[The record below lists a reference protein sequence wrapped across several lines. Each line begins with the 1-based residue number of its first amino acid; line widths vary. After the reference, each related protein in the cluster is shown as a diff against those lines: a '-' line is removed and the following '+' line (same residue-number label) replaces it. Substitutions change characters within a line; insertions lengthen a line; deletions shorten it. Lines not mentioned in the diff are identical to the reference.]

1 MAIGGNTLEE
11 VIGLMTAGTE
21 ITQNASKVA
30 RGLVTVQSRLNQITD
45 EESST
50 GQKLSAWYEQHN
62 VEIYDQEGQLRKLYD
77 VLKDVGAM
85 WGDLTTNE
93 KDYYLNIAA
102 GANQSQNLASILS
115 NFEVALSSTATA
127 YNSYN
132 SAAKENER
140 VLDSI
145 KAKQQALNAAIEDFS
160 NKVVSS
166 NLIKGIL
173 GGMVD
178 AFEKLNSTGGIF
190 ITRFGLISGTLIGLV
205 SILGNIIP
213 KIWGMVTALVAGNT
227 AALALNPTLLGI
239 SLALG
244 AVATALV
251 YVIDMGSKYK
261 QKQEEITKGA
271 KQLKDAVDDSN
282 KSYSESKTKIEAT
295 AEAAKGWMKRV
306 EELTNK
312 TSLNADEQYELNE
325 LVKRLNENIPNLG
338 LEIDKVTGKIKGET
352 TEIYKQIEAWKK
364 LAIEQGLSE
373 RVSTQ
378 SSALAEAQIGRQEA
392 VLQRKDLV
400 SSIGGEQTYREM
412 GEEIERL
419 VKYGQSRKSQQAV
432 AHYFGYEKFSDLLDA
447 YGAIYDLD
455 QTISA
460 YDKEIAEA
468 EKGLKEIEK
477 LRNSML
483 DTSVEGTTSGSEV
496 GTGIGAHDTTSGEA
510 AFGETTVSGT
520 SATGKAAKPNLKQIL
535 EGQEEV
541 EEVLEKSFEEQYKD
555 LKHSLTM
562 DYIAEEDYYNS
573 LEKLYKSF
581 YEEGSEDYQKYEEEV
596 YKGRKK
602 LAEDEAS
609 AQAKAQSEAE
619 KAAEKAQQAAE
630 KAAKE
635 AAQKAEDEEK
645 AAKEAYE
652 KAFDDQLDLLD
663 HKLAMDEITEDEY
676 YKSLDT
682 LNQKFFKNKE
692 EYLDKYW
699 KYEEKIYAYRK
710 KLAEQEQKEQE
721 KALEEFKKLQEERIK
736 SLKDEVEAYNDLIKE
751 QLDALKGTEDA
762 INDKYDAEIA
772 KIEETNK
779 ALEEQI
785 EYEKM
790 LEELAKAKNTR
801 KLVYT
806 EEGYKYVEDT
816 DAIASAQSKIDA
828 YNKNKQIEAQKQALA
843 WDRDLQLG
851 AIADRRS
858 ALEAQ
863 QERWSNLSSL
873 LGGVDS
879 SMGDVDIIELMK
891 ANSASWGTATSTEEK
906 EKLHE
911 ANLILNELLS
921 EKGAFNSSSGR
932 WSMYA
937 DGTTSAMGGLSLV
950 GERGAELRVLNHGD
964 GIIPNGLTQ
973 NLMAW
978 GKINPE
984 AIMSN
989 LGMFGGGSTNI
1000 NVSNITLPN
1009 VSNAQEFLSG
1019 LESLAKQYAFQ
1030 RG

>member
-1 MAIGGNTLEE
+1 M
-11 VIGLMTAGTE
+11 
-21 ITQNASKVA
+21 
-30 RGLVTVQSRLNQITD
+30 
-45 EESST
+45 
-50 GQKLSAWYEQHN
+50 
-62 VEIYDQEGQLRKLYD
+62 EIYDQEGQLRKLYD

-132 SAAKENER
+132 SAARENER

-173 GGMVD
+173 GGMVS

-190 ITRFGLISGTLIGLV
+190 ITRLGLISGTLIGLV

-213 KIWGMVTALVAGNT
+213 KIWGMVTALAAGNT

-239 SLALG
+239 SLALS

-251 YVIDMGSKYK
+251 YVIDTGTKYK
-261 QKQEEITKGA
+261 QEQEEITKGA
-271 KQLKDAVDDSN
+271 KQLKDAIDDSN

-306 EELTNK
+306 EELTDK

-400 SSIGGEQTYREM
+400 TSIGGEQTYREM

-496 GTGIGAHDTTSGEA
+496 GTGIGAHDTTSGET
-510 AFGETTVSGT
+510 AFGETSVGGA

-535 EGQEEV
+535 EGQTEV

-581 YEEGSEDYQKYEEEV
+581 YEDGSEDYQKYEEEV

-602 LAEDEAS
+602 LAENEAS

-630 KAAKE
+630 RAAKE
-635 AAQKAEDEEK
+635 AERQAEKEQKAAEEAAK
-645 AAKEAYE
+645 AAKQAYE
-652 KAFDDQLDLLD
+652 QAFNDQLDLLD

-676 YKSLDT
+676 YKSLDA

-736 SLKDEVEAYNDLIKE
+736 SLKKEVEAYNDLIKE

-779 ALEEQI
+779 ALEDQI
-785 EYEKM
+785 EYEKL
-790 LEELAKAKNTR
+790 LEEMARAKNTK

-851 AIADRRS
+851 AVADRRS

-873 LGGVDS
+873 LGGVNS
-879 SMGDVDIIELMK
+879 SMSDVDIIELMK
-891 ANSASWGTATSTEEK
+891 ANSASWHETSNTDEQA
-906 EKLHE
+906 KLHE

-921 EKGAFNSSSGR
+921 EKGSFSSSSGR

-989 LGMFGGGSTNI
+989 LGGMFGGGSTNI

-1019 LESLAKQYAFQ
+1019 LEGLAKQYAFQ

>member
-1 MAIGGNTLEE
+1 MNGFNHAISANE
-11 VIGLMTAGTE
+11 TAMNSQGSALRE
-21 ITQNASKVA
+21 NARYMESIEAKV
-30 RGLVTVQSRLNQITD
+30 N
-45 EESST
+45 
-50 GQKLSAWYEQHN
+50 
-62 VEIYDQEGQLRKLYD
+62 
-77 VLKDVGAM
+77 
-85 WGDLTTNE
+85 
-93 KDYYLNIAA
+93 
-102 GANQSQNLASILS
+102 
-115 NFEVALSSTATA
+115 ALDA
-127 YNSYN
+127 
-132 SAAKENER
+132 
-140 VLDSI
+140 
-145 KAKQQALNAAIEDFS
+145 
-160 NKVVSS
+160 
-166 NLIKGIL
+166 
-173 GGMVD
+173 
-178 AFEKLNSTGGIF
+178 AFEKLSTEVAPTSI
-190 ITRFGLISGTLIGLV
+190 IKVGLDILIGLFKV
-205 SILGNIIP
+205 MSTEVGSGATQFVLLSGTMLGLGTIAVNVGS
-213 KIWGMVTALVAGNT
+213 KIFGMVQAFVAGNT
-227 AALALNPTLLGI
+227 AAMALNPML
-239 SLALG
+239 LALSVTFGLVAMG
-244 AVATALV
+244 AIKAQEGLED
-251 YVIDMGSKYK
+251 YHNW
-261 QKQEEITKGA
+261 QKECTKGA
-271 KQLKDAVDDSN
+271 TDLKDAIDQSNKTYDDS
-282 KSYSESKTKIEAT
+282 TDKITAT
-295 AEAAKGWMKRV
+295 SEAAKGWLKRV

-312 TSLNADEQYELNE
+312 THLNSNEQYELNE
-325 LVKRLNENIPNLG
+325 LVKRLNENIPDLG
-338 LEIDKVTGKIKGET
+338 IEIDEITGKIKGET
-352 TEIYKQIEAWKK
+352 TEIYNQIEAWKK
-364 LAIEQGLSE
+364 LAVQQGLSDKI
-373 RVSTQ
+373 SAQ
-378 SSALAEAQIGRQEA
+378 SSALAEAQIGQQSK
-392 VLQRKDLV
+392 VLERKDL
-400 SSIGGEQTYREM
+400 M
-412 GEEIERL
+412 A
-419 VKYGQSRKSQQAV
+419 KYGLNQSDVRELLS
-432 AHYFGYEKFSDLLDA
+432 YYESSNEATIGQPAKWDLG
-447 YGAIYDLD
+447 GAIYRALTGKSSTSDLAKKFGMKD
-455 QTISA
+455 DEVFDVAKQLFGLTQSISS
-460 YDKEIAEA
+460 YETEIKKAEDGLNQLERLADSMKSTEERAEEAFGGKTPDIAPRGGLGGGTTGGGTSEAGRTAEA
-468 EKGLKEIEK
+468 TTGA
-477 LRNSML
+477 L
-483 DTSVEGTTSGSEV
+483 DS
-496 GTGIGAHDTTSGEA
+496 
-510 AFGETTVSGT
+510 
-520 SATGKAAKPNLKQIL
+520 
-535 EGQEEV
+535 
-541 EEVLEKSFEEQYKD
+541 SFDKQYKA
-555 LKHSLTM
+555 LKHQLTM
-562 DYIAEEDYYNS
+562 DYIAEEDYYDS
-573 LEKLYKSF
+573 LEKLYQKF
-581 YEEGSEDYQKYEEEV
+581 YTKGSEDYQKYEEEV

-645 AAKEAYE
+645 AAKQAYE

-676 YKSLDT
+676 YKSLDA

-736 SLKDEVEAYNDLIKE
+736 SLRDEVEAYNDLIKE
-751 QLDALKGTEDA
+751 QLDALKSTEDA

-779 ALEEQI
+779 ALEDQI
-785 EYEKM
+785 EYEKL
-790 LEELAKAKNTR
+790 LEEMAKAKNTR

-851 AIADRRS
+851 AVADRRS

-873 LGGVDS
+873 LGGVNS
-879 SMGDVDIIELMK
+879 SMSDVDIIELMK
-891 ANSASWGTATSTEEK
+891 SNSASWHETSNTDEQA
-906 EKLHE
+906 KLHE

-921 EKGAFNSSSGR
+921 NKGSFSSSSGR

-989 LGMFGGGSTNI
+989 LGGMFGGGSTNI

>member
-1 MAIGGNTLEE
+1 MNNFNHAISANE
-11 VIGLMTAGTE
+11 TAMNSQGSALRE
-21 ITQNASKVA
+21 NARYMESIEAKV
-30 RGLVTVQSRLNQITD
+30 N
-45 EESST
+45 
-50 GQKLSAWYEQHN
+50 
-62 VEIYDQEGQLRKLYD
+62 
-77 VLKDVGAM
+77 
-85 WGDLTTNE
+85 
-93 KDYYLNIAA
+93 
-102 GANQSQNLASILS
+102 
-115 NFEVALSSTATA
+115 ALDA
-127 YNSYN
+127 
-132 SAAKENER
+132 
-140 VLDSI
+140 
-145 KAKQQALNAAIEDFS
+145 
-160 NKVVSS
+160 
-166 NLIKGIL
+166 
-173 GGMVD
+173 
-178 AFEKLNSTGGIF
+178 AFEKLSTEVAPTSVIKLGLDAITLIF
-190 ITRFGLISGTLIGLV
+190 KGLSTPLGSSITQFGLLSGTLLGLGTV
-205 SILGNIIP
+205 ALNVGSKILGMIR
-213 KIWGMVTALVAGNT
+213 ALTGATT
-227 AALALNPTLLGI
+227 AATAMNPALLAT
-239 SLALG
+239 SVALG
-244 AVATALV
+244 AIVTVAIKAYDAWTD
-251 YVIDMGSKYK
+251 Y
-261 QKQEEITKGA
+261 QQEQEEITKGA
-271 KQLKDAVDDSN
+271 KQLKDAIDDSN

-306 EELTNK
+306 EELTSK
-312 TSLNADEQYELNE
+312 TSLNVDEQDELNE

-338 LEIDKVTGKIKGET
+338 IEIDKVTGKIKGET

-373 RVSTQ
+373 RVTAQ
-378 SSALAEAQIGRQEA
+378 SSAVAEAQIGRQEA
-392 VLQRKDLV
+392 VLQQKDIIASLGGQNKYAQAIDVYRKAGTGYYSGYYAKDAYKNIV
-400 SSIGGEQTYREM
+400 KSFGFSSIKDFEAYMKEAENLQT
-412 GEEIERL
+412 
-419 VKYGQSRKSQQAV
+419 
-432 AHYFGYEKFSDLLDA
+432 
-447 YGAIYDLD
+447 
-455 QTISA
+455 TISA
-460 YDKEIAEA
+460 YDKQISEA
-468 EKGLKEIEK
+468 EEELKKIER

-483 DTSVEGTTSGSEV
+483 DMSVEGTTSGSEV
-496 GTGIGAHDTTSGEA
+496 GTGIGVHDITSGEV
-510 AFGETTVSGT
+510 AFGETTVGGA
-520 SATGKAAKPNLKQIL
+520 SATGKAAKPNLKQIIK
-535 EGQEEV
+535 GQTEV

-635 AAQKAEDEEK
+635 AAKKAEDEEK

-676 YKSLDT
+676 YKSLDA

-785 EYEKM
+785 EYEKL
-790 LEELAKAKNTR
+790 LEEMAKAKNTR

-873 LGGVDS
+873 LGGVNS
-879 SMGDVDIIELMK
+879 SMSDVDIIELMK
-891 ANSASWGTATSTEEK
+891 ANSASWHETSNTDEQA
-906 EKLHE
+906 KLHE

-921 EKGAFNSSSGR
+921 DKGSFSSSSGR

-964 GIIPNGLTQ
+964 GIVPNGLTQ

-1000 NVSNITLPN
+1000 NISDITLPN

-1019 LESLAKQYAFQ
+1019 LEGLAKQYAFQ